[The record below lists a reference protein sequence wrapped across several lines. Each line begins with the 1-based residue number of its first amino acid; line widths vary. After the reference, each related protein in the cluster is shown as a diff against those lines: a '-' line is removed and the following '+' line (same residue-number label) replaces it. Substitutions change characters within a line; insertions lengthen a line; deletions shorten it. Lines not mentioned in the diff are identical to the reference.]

1 MPPRSP
7 KPSKADPRPPPPSE
21 APLPPLGLRLREF
34 ALAELASAHHH
45 LGREGA
51 SRHDGVHQARKAIRR
66 ARAAL
71 ALGRKPLGRD
81 ARRLDTQLAVLC
93 RGLSPLR
100 DAQALIEGLQRLAS
114 TASAPLQ
121 TALPELLSLAGER
134 RAERLARALAADPGL
149 ERRRARLQAMSQRLA
164 ALDWP
169 AVKRGK
175 AAAALSR
182 SEARVARSRK
192 RIHREPGNDEH
203 WHALRRRLR
212 RLRQQ
217 DHLLAQIEPSLRP
230 NVAVTL
236 EEATILGEAQDDALL
251 LRHCGTRSP
260 FPPDL
265 RKLLRKEARARLRRV
280 RSPPARE

>member
-1 MPPRSP
+1 MPPAESP
-7 KPSKADPRPPPPSE
+7 LA
-21 APLPPLGLRLREF
+21 PLGLRLRDV
-34 ALAELASAHHH
+34 ALAELASAHEQ
-45 LGREGA
+45 LGRDGA
-51 SRHDGVHQARKAIRR
+51 ARHDGVHQARKAIRR
-66 ARAAL
+66 ARASL
-71 ALGRKPLGRD
+71 ALGRKPLGRQG
-81 ARRLDTQLAVLC
+81 RRLDTQLATLC

-121 TALPELLSLAGER
+121 AAMPELLAGARKR
-134 RAERLARALAADPGL
+134 RAERLERALAADPGL
-149 ERRRARLQAMSQRLA
+149 DRRRARLQAMAQRLA

-175 AAAALSR
+175 VAAALSR
-182 SEARVARSRK
+182 SEARVAKSRK
-192 RIHREPGNDEH
+192 RIHREPGNDAH

-217 DHLLAQIEPSLRP
+217 DHLLSQIAPGLRP
-230 NVAVTL
+230 NVAVTV

-251 LRHCGTRSP
+251 LRHCGARSP
-260 FPPDL
+260 FPPEL

-280 RSPPARE
+280 RSPPAKE

>member
-1 MPPRSP
+1 MSPRST
-7 KPSKADPRPPPPSE
+7 KAAKGEVRPMPAPE
-21 APLPPLGLRLREF
+21 APQPLLGLRLRDF
-34 ALAELASAHHH
+34 ALAELASAHDH

-71 ALGRKPLGRD
+71 ALGRKPLGR
-81 ARRLDTQLAVLC
+81 AGRRLDAQLAMLC

-114 TASAPLQ
+114 TASPPLQ
-121 TALPELLSLAGER
+121 AAMPELLARAGER
-134 RAERLARALAADPGL
+134 RDERLERALAIDP
-149 ERRRARLQAMSQRLA
+149 EFTRRRLRLQAMSQRLA

-169 AVKRGK
+169 AAKRGK
-175 AAAALSR
+175 VAVALSR
-182 SEARVARSRK
+182 SEARVAKSRK
-192 RIHREPGNDEH
+192 RIRREPGNDEH
-203 WHALRRRLR
+203 WHGLRRRLR

-217 DHLLAQIEPSLRP
+217 DHLLAQVEPGLRP
-230 NVAVTL
+230 NVAVTV

-251 LRHCGTRSP
+251 LRHCGSRSP
-260 FPPDL
+260 FPPAL

-280 RSPPARE
+280 RTTPL